1 MQKLYGHVKITGD
14 NLKLLEWKSASNGE
28 AHFASSEKAL
38 KNLEMTLLEIL
49 GQDKNHLDLSRRME
63 KNGLV
68 GKCRIIYTPFA
79 NQCSSLVAAV
89 EDRLGI
95 ECAAFHRSMSRVEKK
110 RVLDA
115 FMGDRI
121 KVIVVTSA
129 FGTGMDK
136 RNVRFVHHVN
146 MASSILD
153 YV

>member
-1 MQKLYGHVKITGD
+1 MKTRLKSTAEIAKSWAASIRSWKRHNGPDVLTLREEMQKLYGHVKITGD

-79 NQCSSLVAAV
+79 NQCSSLAAAV

-95 ECAAFHRSMSRVEKK
+95 ECAAFHRSMSRVW
-110 RVLDA
+110 
-115 FMGDRI
+115 
-121 KVIVVTSA
+121 VI
-129 FGTGMDK
+129 GL
-136 RNVRFVHHVN
+136 R
-146 MASSILD
+146 
-153 YV
+153 